1 MIKTLMIIIKISNKS
16 IFLTTLIIN
25 KNFKNKIK
33 IKTNKV
39 IFN

>member
-16 IFLTTLIIN
+16 IFLATLIIN
-25 KNFKNKIK
+25 RNFKNKIK
-33 IKTNKV
+33 IKTHKV